1 MTPEDTAVCLD
12 VMLGGLKAPLRM
24 IGYDTAYALDR
35 GIEADPD
42 LIELAESEARVLVT
56 RDGPLS
62 DRFDRS
68 VLLYATDPTAQLR
81 ELEAA
86 GFELSLDG
94 ASRCSTCN
102 GSLRR
107 VRDGP
112 GPEEGP
118 DPTVEPVFQC
128 RDCGQHYWR
137 GSHWADVERR
147 LENL

>member
-1 MTPEDTAVCLD
+1 MTPEDTPVCLD

-35 GIEADPD
+35 GIEADRD

-86 GFELSLDG
+86 GFELSLAG
-94 ASRCSTCN
+94 ASRCSACN

-112 GPEEGP
+112 GPDEGP

-137 GSHWADVERR
+137 GSHWADLERR
-147 LENL
+147 LENR